1 MNTLS
6 RREFLRALSLLG
18 LGALAAACAEPT
30 PSVTLPPLAT
40 YTPVIPTPQPPTPA
54 PATAVPTAEALAPTA
69 TSAGDAQTA
78 PTATPTSVPPTPTP
92 APAEAA
98 YLAVVRGG
106 APAALTERALAA
118 IGGIERF
125 VKPGYDVIVKPNIC
139 NANNGPEYAST
150 TNPEVVATLVR
161 LALGA
166 GAKRVR
172 VMDYPFA
179 GTAKAAYA
187 KSGIQEAVG
196 AAGGEMEIMAAM
208 RFADTKIPDGKDITT
223 WSVYQ
228 PVLEADLV
236 INVPIAKDHGLAR
249 LTLAGKNLLGVIEN
263 RGGIHRNM
271 GQRIADLTSLVRPQL
286 TVIDAVRILMANGPT
301 GGNLNDVK
309 QTDTVIAS
317 ADQVAADAYATSLFD
332 MQPSDISYITAC
344 AEMGLGTMD
353 LDAVKVEEISL

>member
-1 MNTLS
+1 MTTLS

-18 LGALAAACAEPT
+18 LGALAAACSPAAT
-30 PSVTLPPLAT
+30 PSPEAT
-40 YTPVIPTPQPPTPA
+40 AQPSATDAPVIPTAEPPTPA
-54 PATAVPTAEALAPTA
+54 PTA
-69 TSAGDAQTA
+69 TGGGDSRIA
-78 PTATPTSVPPTPTP
+78 PTATPTSATTTPTTLPPTPTS

-98 YLAVVRGG
+98 YLAAVRGG

-125 VKPGYDVIVKPNIC
+125 VKSGYDVIIKPNIC

-166 GAKRVR
+166 GAERVR
-172 VMDYPFA
+172 VMDSPFA
-179 GTAKAAYA
+179 GTAKAAYV
-187 KSGIQEAVG
+187 KSGIQEAVE

-208 RFADTKIPDGKDITT
+208 RYAESDIPEGKDLQSWTF
-223 WSVYQ
+223 YQ

-249 LTLAGKNLLGVIEN
+249 LTLAGKNLLGVIED
-263 RGGIHRNM
+263 RGSIHRNM
-271 GQRIADLTSLVRPQL
+271 GQRIADISSRVRPQL

-301 GGNLNDVK
+301 GGNLDDVK
-309 QTDTVIAS
+309 QMDTVIAS

-344 AEMGLGTMD
+344 ADMGLGTLA
-353 LDAVKVEEISL
+353 LDQVKIEEISL